1 MRFIHLLSIYF
12 KVNDRIQLL
21 YLCFLLMT
29 SSCAALFDFPSSC
42 GVHFIRIE
50 RSIIQSKI

>member
-1 MRFIHLLSIYF
+1 VRFIHLLSIYF